1 MITIIIVLLIL
12 ERIAKFTGIEPRVLI
27 WLKEKLRRKNQPM
40 AKLEVGVEVMEIE
53 NKKAA

>member
-40 AKLEVGVEVMEIE
+40 AILEVGVEVMEIE